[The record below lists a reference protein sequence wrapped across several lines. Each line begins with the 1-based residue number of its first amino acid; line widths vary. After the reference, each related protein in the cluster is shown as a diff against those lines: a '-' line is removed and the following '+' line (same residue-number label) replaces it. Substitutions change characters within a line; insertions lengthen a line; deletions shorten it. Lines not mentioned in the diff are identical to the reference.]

1 MENTQPVVNTQPT
14 TEQPL
19 DGTQPEIV
27 EIQPVAGSK
36 TDSELLLKSLHEERE
51 KRRILEE
58 ELKLAKESTVTV
70 QATDEV
76 YSDEGLALKKEIS
89 SLNEKIQLIEEEK
102 SLEKLYSQYP
112 LLREK
117 ADEFKQYRQAE
128 HPRAK
133 IESVAKL
140 FLSENDLLESPRKGL
155 EQPTGGTRTPF
166 TSGMTADDVANLRK
180 NNFREYQRLIKEGK
194 LKIAS

>member
-1 MENTQPVVNTQPT
+1 MENIQTVVNVQPT
-14 TEQPL
+14 IEQPSE
-19 DGTQPEIV
+19 GTQPEIV

-117 ADEFKQYRQAE
+117 ADEFKQYRQDE

-155 EQPTGGTRTPF
+155 EQPTGGIRTPF